1 MAPIKPLGIDTVNMP
16 EASGKIRVWGL
27 NQEVI
32 VLCEA
37 LDYVKLR
44 VWVSIYPLISAPL
57 AW

>member
-32 VLCEA
+32 VAGHETIGGNAKMPEWAEA
-37 LDYVKLR
+37 ET
-44 VWVSIYPLISAPL
+44 
-57 AW
+57 